1 MKNCAVW
8 APESNGWM
16 TEQAFWE
23 QYLRNAK
30 RRLGTTGS
38 DAGGERSVFQRDFD
52 RIVFSD
58 AFRRLQNKTQ
68 VVPLPDNESVRNRL
82 THSLETSSVAR
93 SLGILAGRFFTEKYP
108 DLAQFL
114 RLRPEDF
121 GAMVSA
127 AALAHDIGNPPFG
140 HQGEAAISE
149 YFRTGDYPFR
159 EELTEAQR
167 KDLEHFEGNAAGF
180 RILAHTQMPGSSIT
194 GGLRLSLGT
203 YGSFVKYPGPS
214 HPKPDKPAGRSRKK
228 YGYFQAD
235 AKVFHAIAG
244 DLNLLPHKGSDAS
257 FKRFPLVFLT
267 EAADDICYSV
277 IDYEDGYH
285 LGRIGFDE
293 IFEHLNALVHTYE
306 LPANFE
312 ERLKQIRDKSQQIGY
327 LRSLAINALV
337 HHAAEAFIRNEQG
350 ILDGS
355 FDRALADDFPGNVK
369 EILRRISQNSVERIY
384 RHPEVLHK
392 EAAGKSILPDLVDRF
407 VKAQFEPERYRQF
420 YLLMPTA
427 YRGGTTAYEKILN
440 AVMFVAS
447 MSDRQAVQWYR
458 NFNGLGKML

>member
-1 MKNCAVW
+1 
-8 APESNGWM
+8 M
-16 TEQAFWE
+16 TEPKVFWE
-23 QYLRNAK
+23 KYLLNAK
-30 RRLGTTGS
+30 RRLGTTGT
-38 DAGGERSVFQRDFD
+38 ATGAERSPFQRDFD

-68 VVPLPDNESVRNRL
+68 VMPLPDNESVRNRL

-93 SLGILAGRFFTEKYP
+93 SLGILAGQHFAEKYP
-108 DLAQFL
+108 DLAARLQ
-114 RLRPEDF
+114 LRPEDF

-140 HQGEAAISE
+140 HQGEEAISE
-149 YFRTGDYPFR
+149 YFRGEDFPHR
-159 EELTEAQR
+159 KELTDAQR
-167 KDLEHFEGNAAGF
+167 SDLEHFEGNAAGF
-180 RILAHTQMPGSSIT
+180 RILAHTQMPGNSIK

-203 YGSFVKYPGPS
+203 YGSFIKYPGPS
-214 HPKPDKPAGRSRKK
+214 WPKPDKPPGRSRKK

-235 AKVFHAIAG
+235 AGIFRTIAG
-244 DLNLLPHKGSDAS
+244 ALNLLPHTDTDGA

-293 IFEHLNALVHTYE
+293 IFGHLDALVRTYE
-306 LPANFE
+306 LPANYE
-312 ERLKQIRDKSQQIGY
+312 ERLKQIKDPGQRIGY

-337 HHAAEAFIRNEQG
+337 HHAAKTFIDNEQG
-350 ILDGS
+350 ILDGT
-355 FDRALADDFPGNVK
+355 FDMALVDAFPGNVR
-369 EILRRISQNSVERIY
+369 EILKQIERNSVERIY

-392 EAAGKSILPDLVDRF
+392 EAAGKTILPDLVDRF
-407 VKAQFEPERYRQF
+407 VRAQFDPGRYRQF
-420 YLLMPTA
+420 YLLLPVA
-427 YRGGTTAYEKILN
+427 YRGGYSAYEKILN

-458 NFNGLGKML
+458 SFNGLGNSL